1 MFEPCGLT
9 QMIGMRYG
17 AGGFWGMGVCLG
29 MFQNLQTPSLPPS
42 NPPLVPVVRRTG
54 GLGDTVA
61 DVAAAPPGEGNGYV
75 FDGTDEGR

>member
-1 MFEPCGLT
+1 M
-9 QMIGMRYG
+9 
-17 AGGFWGMGVCLG
+17 G